1 MRSLSRSVRRSRRP
15 SLVALALGLGLALVA
30 CAPRSAPGTTP
41 STSPSA
47 SPSASK
53 SAPTKRDK
61 RGKRGKPAKDTKPA
75 PFKIQKGIA
84 SWYGGKHHGG
94 PTASGERFDKNALTA
109 AHRTLKMGTRVKV
122 TRKKNGRSVIVRIND
137 RGPYSKGRIIDL
149 SEAAARKLDMIKDG
163 IAQVTIE
170 VLE

>member
-30 CAPRSAPGTTP
+30 CAPRSAPERTTP
-41 STSPSA
+41 SAAPSA
-47 SPSASK
+47 SN